1 MKQFQRSNWSRETDY
16 EWWRLNAAQPASSRG
31 TEVKW
36 SHSVVSNSL
45 RPHVRQPTR
54 LLCPWDFPGKSAG
67 VGCHCLLQGIFL
79 TQGLNI
85 WARASFGSLNS
96 SVLVCWPYCASST
109 QTLLGNTWTL
119 HQTERSSLGPALWPR
134 QVTLPPEALVSSSL
148 SIRLTVVL
156 TSWDNVRIQL
166 YDTQKMSQRSRRVE
180 YLKSNSHFY
189 SSHCAWCRN
198 IADKDSSCFTPL

>member
-1 MKQFQRSNWSRETDY
+1 MEDGNSRTDTRFLEHCPVTSPATNQKKVIHPSALTPNFTY
-16 EWWRLNAAQPASSRG
+16 KTSPLNYWWI
-31 TEVKW
+31 
-36 SHSVVSNSL
+36 
-45 RPHVRQPTR
+45 
-54 LLCPWDFPGKSAG
+54 
-67 VGCHCLLQGIFL
+67 QGF
-79 TQGLNI
+79 
-85 WARASFGSLNS
+85 WERASLGSLNS
-96 SVLVCWPYCASST
+96 SVLDCWPYCASST

>member
-1 MKQFQRSNWSRETDY
+1 MAPTQVEDGNSRTDTRFLEHCPVTSPATNQKKVIHPSALTPNFTY
-16 EWWRLNAAQPASSRG
+16 KTSPLNYWWI
-31 TEVKW
+31 
-36 SHSVVSNSL
+36 
-45 RPHVRQPTR
+45 
-54 LLCPWDFPGKSAG
+54 
-67 VGCHCLLQGIFL
+67 QGF
-79 TQGLNI
+79 
-85 WARASFGSLNS
+85 WARASLGSLNS
-96 SVLVCWPYCASST
+96 SVLDCWPYCASST